1 MDVMDVNRRFA
12 QMRLKARS
20 LTGTW
25 KIVIGRRYAARGISA
40 VSADTAGGIADI
52 ERRAIVLN
60 FVQQGNR
67 DALAWSRQ
75 HGTGGGH
82 GSRA

>member
-1 MDVMDVNRRFA
+1 MDAMDVNRRFA
-12 QMRLKARS
+12 QMRFEARP
-20 LTGTW
+20 LTRNMT
-25 KIVIGRRYAARGISA
+25 IVIGRRHAARGISA
-40 VSADTAGGIADI
+40 VSANTAGGIADI
-52 ERRAIVLN
+52 ARRVIVLI